1 MNQFQEPEHV
11 TMLRDTLRQF
21 IEKEMPRD
29 KVREW
34 DKGDHF
40 PREVF
45 NKLADLGLTSLTVP
59 EKYGGNGKD
68 MLATIAVIEELSTR
82 SLGVASGYI
91 FCACYAGLNLS
102 EAASEEQKQELLPK
116 VAKGEL
122 LFSYGISEPD
132 VGADV
137 ASVKTR
143 AVIEGEEV
151 VINGAKRWC
160 SGPNVTDFIY
170 TLVRSG
176 PEEERYKNLSIIL
189 IPPNLEGITIEP
201 QGTLG
206 QKGVGGTCDVTFD
219 QVRVPLKNIVG
230 GEEGWNSGWS
240 KIISTGLDV
249 EKIEVAALA
258 LGIARAAVED
268 AWQYSQERVQFG
280 KPICHNQS
288 VRHML
293 SEVKTKLEACRLM
306 TYQGAWLA
314 DQKIEGTVQMSMA
327 KLFVTETALEI
338 VLDCQKILG
347 AYGYVRDFDMER
359 YVRDML
365 AMPIL
370 GGSSA
375 IQKNNIANRLQ
386 LPK

>member
-29 KVREW
+29 TVREW
-34 DKGDHF
+34 DKNDHF
-40 PREVF
+40 PKDVF
-45 NKLADLGLTSLTVP
+45 KKLANLGVTSLTVP
-59 EKYGGNGKD
+59 KEYGGNGKD
-68 MLATIAVIEELSTR
+68 MMATIATIEELCTR

-91 FCACYAGLNLS
+91 FCACYAGLNIA
-102 EAASEEQKQELLPK
+102 EVASEEQKQELLPK

-151 VINGAKRWC
+151 VINGSKRWC
-160 SGPNVTDFIY
+160 SGPKVTDFIY
-170 TLVRSG
+170 TIVRSG

-189 IPPNLEGITIEP
+189 IPPNLPGITIEP
-201 QGTLG
+201 QSTLG

-219 QVRVPLKNIVG
+219 NVKVPIENIVG
-230 GEEGWNSGWS
+230 GKEGWNNGWN
-240 KIISTGLDV
+240 KIVSTGLDV
-249 EKIEVAALA
+249 EKIEVAAMA

-268 AWQYSQERVQFG
+268 AWQYSQERIQFG
-280 KPICHNQS
+280 RPICHNQS

-314 DQKIEGTVQMSMA
+314 DKNIEGTVQMSMA
-327 KLFVTETALEI
+327 KLFVTETALDI
-338 VLDCQKILG
+338 VLTCQKILG
-347 AYGYVRDFDMER
+347 AYGYVKDFDMER

>member
-122 LFSYGISEPD
+122 LFSYGFSEPD

-143 AVIEGEEV
+143 AVIEGDEV

>member
-143 AVIEGEEV
+143 AVIEGDEV
-151 VINGAKRWC
+151 VINGSKRWC

>member
-34 DKGDHF
+34 DKNDHF
-40 PREVF
+40 PKDVF
-45 NKLADLGLTSLTVP
+45 KKLANLGVTSLTVP
-59 EKYGGNGKD
+59 EEYGGNGKD
-68 MLATIAVIEELSTR
+68 MMATIATIEELCTR

-91 FCACYAGLNLS
+91 FCACYAGLNIA
-102 EAASEEQKQELLPK
+102 EVASEEQKQELLPK

-143 AVIEGEEV
+143 AVIEEEEV
-151 VINGAKRWC
+151 VINGSKRWC
-160 SGPNVTDFIY
+160 SGPQVTDFIY
-170 TLVRSG
+170 TIVRSG

-189 IPPNLEGITIEP
+189 IPPNLPGITIEP
-201 QGTLG
+201 QSTLG

-219 QVRVPLKNIVG
+219 NVRVPIENIVG
-230 GEEGWNSGWS
+230 GKEGWNNGWS
-240 KIISTGLDV
+240 KIVSTGLDV
-249 EKIEVAALA
+249 EKIEVAAMA

-268 AWQYSQERVQFG
+268 AWQYSQERIQFG
-280 KPICHNQS
+280 RPICHNQS

-314 DQKIEGTVQMSMA
+314 DKNIEGTVQMSMA
-327 KLFVTETALEI
+327 KLFVTETALDI
-338 VLDCQKILG
+338 VLTCQKILG
-347 AYGYVRDFDMER
+347 AYGYVKDFDMER